1 MGDFSVRAVLSAVD
15 KNFAST
21 MKSALGYTNNL
32 KDTLTSGIGFG
43 AMMAIG
49 QSAVQAVM
57 GEMSSL
63 SKETIETSDSMY
75 KLQAA
80 MRFSGYEEKEIQ
92 RIAGATGTLKT
103 YADKTVFSLQDVM
116 STFGALSANG
126 IKDADK
132 LTEAVG
138 NAVAVFGGGAQE
150 YSSVALAFSQAM
162 ASGALHAQ
170 DWNQI
175 LNASPQLAGGLRKE
189 LIKLNPKIGKDFK
202 KAMEDGTLTA
212 DLLAEAMN
220 NIGMT
225 EMAKEAATSVT
236 TFEGA
241 MGNLE
246 ATVVSGMMNLYDSFA
261 KSSVIDAINGMN
273 EKIGSGFN
281 WLAVKVPAAIDKI
294 SPYWAVFKTDFI
306 EVKNAFGDAA
316 SAIVGH
322 VGELTDSFGSA
333 ESVSSFSDVLGVA
346 TDALKSFAGFCEEHS
361 EVIAKVLTTLPKLYV
376 AYKGFKIVKAV
387 APFVGTFSKGILMLA
402 GKGVGAI
409 AGKLLGIGAAEKAVG
424 ESSVTSANQMMQS
437 AVAFLALGAGVA
449 LISAGFALL
458 SYSSIQLAS
467 AGPAAIATMVGMV
480 AAVGALMYV
489 AKSVAP
495 TLTAGAVG
503 FVAFGAAVLVAG
515 AGMALMTSAAINLAN
530 AGPLAI
536 GVMVGMVAAVAL
548 LAAGAAVLGP
558 ALTAGTVGFIAFGA
572 AILMVGAGAA
582 LASAAL
588 YVVAAAIPAITEYG
602 LQGAVA
608 IAVLGT
614 GMTIFAAGAALAG
627 VACVVLGA
635 GMLIAATGVALLGA
649 ATLVLSAGVLVLA
662 TGMLVASAAIALLTA
677 QLPAIALY
685 GTQAAISIVALGA
698 SLIALSAGAVTA
710 GAACIALSAG
720 LLLAGA
726 GMATLA
732 FAAIAL
738 GAGICLIASGI
749 MLASAGVTM
758 LSDSLAIISENG
770 KSGAGSLAILSGALI
785 AFTPVATVSG
795 IACTLLGAGLLAVGA
810 GVILVGTGMMIL
822 ATSTLIGCAAL
833 TMMSNIL
840 PIIVENGT
848 RGAEAI
854 ATLGVGL
861 AVFAAGATVAGIS
874 ALILAAGLAAF
885 SVGLT
890 AVTIGVIGFS
900 VGMVALSASIA
911 LASVSLLAASAGIAV
926 FNAALK
932 AIIPNGQQG
941 AAALIALSYGAIAF
955 GIGAATAGTG
965 CITLG
970 AGLAVATAGVLAFSA
985 GIIVTSAGML
995 ALSASLKLVNSSM
1008 KSISENAKTAQKSLS
1023 SMKSSMSIVNE
1034 GLDAIGNKAK
1044 SSMNSMISA
1053 FDGASSKA
1061 KSSGGKV
1068 GSAFNSGLGTG
1079 MTSAIGTAK
1088 SSTNTIISVFNST
1101 GNRAYSCGVYIG
1113 QGLANGMR
1121 SQLGAVQS
1129 VAAQLAIAAEAAIR
1143 AKAKINSPS
1152 KVAEGLGG
1160 YWGGG
1165 YVGGI
1170 LSKVKEAWRAS
1181 EKLVSVP
1188 SKVMKRQKLA
1198 VAGGYGNMELSD
1210 DYTYYQ
1216 EAKYTIIVPVELE
1229 GREIAKASATYTQDE
1244 LEKEDKLKN
1253 MLKGIKDV

>member
-49 QSAVQAVM
+49 QSAVQTVM

-202 KAMEDGTLTA
+202 KAMEDGALTA

-273 EKIGSGFN
+273 EKIGSGFD

-294 SPYWAVFKTDFI
+294 SPYWTVFKTDFI

-316 SAIVGH
+316 SAIIGH

-387 APFVGTFSKGILMLA
+387 APFVGMFTGAIGGLAKLGISKLVPGLFGVSKGQDAVGKSSGRSSNKMLA
-402 GKGVGAI
+402 SAKSFMMLGVGVLTI
-409 AGKLLGIGAAEKAVG
+409 SAGFYLLA
-424 ESSVTSANQMMQS
+424 QS
-437 AVAFLALGAGVA
+437 AVAVASAGPVAIGVLVGLVGVVSALSVGMLKMLSSMSGGTKKLSAISTAMMAVGASIL

-458 SYSSIQLAS
+458 SYSAIQLAN

-558 ALTAGTVGFIAFGA
+558 VLTAGTVGFIAFGA
-572 AILMVGAGAA
+572 AILMAGAGAV

-588 YVVAAAIPAITEYG
+588 YVVATVLPTITEYG
-602 LQGAVA
+602 LQGAA
-608 IAVLGT
+608 SITALGA
-614 GMTIFAAGAALAG
+614 GMTVFAAGAALAG
-627 VACVVLGA
+627 IACVALGA
-635 GMLIAATGVALLGA
+635 GLIVAATGVALLGA
-649 ATLVLSAGVLVLA
+649 ATLILSAGILVLA
-662 TGMLVASAAIALLTA
+662 AGTLIASAALSVFTIL
-677 QLPAIALY
+677 LPAIASH
-685 GTQAAISIVALGA
+685 GTQAAGSI
-698 SLIALSAGAVTA
+698 AV
-710 GAACIALSAG
+710 
-720 LLLAGA
+720 
-726 GMATLA
+726 
-732 FAAIAL
+732 
-738 GAGICLIASGI
+738 
-749 MLASAGVTM
+749 
-758 LSDSLAIISENG
+758 
-770 KSGAGSLAILSGALI
+770 
-785 AFTPVATVSG
+785 
-795 IACTLLGAGLLAVGA
+795 LGAGLLAFG
-810 GVILVGTGMMIL
+810 
-822 ATSTLIGCAAL
+822 
-833 TMMSNIL
+833 
-840 PIIVENGT
+840 
-848 RGAEAI
+848 
-854 ATLGVGL
+854 
-861 AVFAAGATVAGIS
+861 AGAT
-874 ALILAAGLAAF
+874 
-885 SVGLT
+885 
-890 AVTIGVIGFS
+890 
-900 VGMVALSASIA
+900 IA
-911 LASVSLLAASAGIAV
+911 
-926 FNAALK
+926 
-932 AIIPNGQQG
+932 G
-941 AAALIALSYGAIAF
+941 AA
-955 GIGAATAGTG
+955 
-965 CITLG
+965 CIVLG
-970 AGLAVATAGVLAFSA
+970 AGLAVATAGAIAFSA

-995 ALSASLKLVNSSM
+995 VLYASLKLVNSSM
-1008 KSISENAKTAQKSLS
+1008 KSISKNAKTAQKSLS
-1023 SMKSSMSIVNE
+1023 SMRSSMSIVNE

-1068 GSAFNSGLGTG
+1068 GSAFSSGLGTG
-1079 MTSAIGTAK
+1079 MTAAIGTAK

-1101 GNRAYSCGVYIG
+1101 SNRAYSCGVYIG

-1121 SQLGAVQS
+1121 SQLGAVRS

>member
-49 QSAVQAVM
+49 QSAVQTVM

-202 KAMEDGTLTA
+202 KAMEDGALTA

-246 ATVVSGMMNLYDSFA
+246 ATVVIGMMNLYDSFA

-273 EKIGSGFN
+273 EKIGSGFD

-294 SPYWAVFKTDFI
+294 SPYWTVFKTDFI

-316 SAIVGH
+316 SAIIGH

-387 APFVGTFSKGILMLA
+387 APFVGMFTGAIGGLAKLGISKLVPGLFGVSKGQDAVGKSSGRSSNKMLA
-402 GKGVGAI
+402 SAKSFMMLGVGVLTI
-409 AGKLLGIGAAEKAVG
+409 SAGFYLLA
-424 ESSVTSANQMMQS
+424 QS
-437 AVAFLALGAGVA
+437 AVAVASAGPVAIGVLVGLVGVVSALSVGMLKMLSSMSGGTKKLSAISTAMMAVGASIL

-458 SYSSIQLAS
+458 SYSAIQLAN

-503 FVAFGAAVLVAG
+503 FVAFGAAVLVVG

-558 ALTAGTVGFIAFGA
+558 VLTAGTVGFIAFGA
-572 AILMVGAGAA
+572 AILMAGAGAV

-588 YVVAAAIPAITEYG
+588 YVVAAVLPTITEYG
-602 LQGAVA
+602 LQGAVSITA
-608 IAVLGT
+608 LGA
-614 GMTIFAAGAALAG
+614 GMTVFAAGAALAG
-627 VACVVLGA
+627 IACVALGA
-635 GMLIAATGVALLGA
+635 GLIVAATGVALLGA
-649 ATLVLSAGVLVLA
+649 ATLILSAGILVLA
-662 TGMLVASAAIALLTA
+662 AGTLIASAALSVFTIL
-677 QLPAIALY
+677 LPAIASH
-685 GTQAAISIVALGA
+685 GTQAAGSI
-698 SLIALSAGAVTA
+698 AV
-710 GAACIALSAG
+710 
-720 LLLAGA
+720 
-726 GMATLA
+726 
-732 FAAIAL
+732 
-738 GAGICLIASGI
+738 
-749 MLASAGVTM
+749 
-758 LSDSLAIISENG
+758 
-770 KSGAGSLAILSGALI
+770 
-785 AFTPVATVSG
+785 
-795 IACTLLGAGLLAVGA
+795 LGAGLLAFG
-810 GVILVGTGMMIL
+810 
-822 ATSTLIGCAAL
+822 
-833 TMMSNIL
+833 
-840 PIIVENGT
+840 
-848 RGAEAI
+848 
-854 ATLGVGL
+854 
-861 AVFAAGATVAGIS
+861 AGAT
-874 ALILAAGLAAF
+874 
-885 SVGLT
+885 
-890 AVTIGVIGFS
+890 
-900 VGMVALSASIA
+900 IA
-911 LASVSLLAASAGIAV
+911 
-926 FNAALK
+926 
-932 AIIPNGQQG
+932 G
-941 AAALIALSYGAIAF
+941 AA
-955 GIGAATAGTG
+955 
-965 CITLG
+965 CIVLG
-970 AGLAVATAGVLAFSA
+970 AGLVVATVGLLAFSA
-985 GIIVTSAGML
+985 GIVVTSAGML
-995 ALSASLKLVNSSM
+995 VLSASLKAVNSSM
-1008 KSISENAKTAQKSLS
+1008 KSISKNAETAQKSLS

-1079 MTSAIGTAK
+1079 VTAAIGTAK
-1088 SSTNTIISVFNST
+1088 SSANTIISVFNST
-1101 GNRAYSCGVYIG
+1101 SNRAYSCGVYIG

-1121 SQLGAVQS
+1121 SQLGAVRS

-1152 KVAEGLGG
+1152 KVAKGLGG

>member
-49 QSAVQAVM
+49 QSAVQTVM
-57 GEMSSL
+57 SEMSSL

-261 KSSVIDAINGMN
+261 KSSVIDVINGMN
-273 EKIGSGFN
+273 EKIGSGFD

-294 SPYWAVFKTDFI
+294 SPYWTVFKTDFI

-361 EVIAKVLTTLPKLYV
+361 EIIAKVLTTLPKLYV

-387 APFVGTFSKGILMLA
+387 APFVGMFTGAIGGLAKLGISKLVPGLFGVSKGQDAVGKSSGRSSNKMLA
-402 GKGVGAI
+402 SAKSFMMLGVGVLTI
-409 AGKLLGIGAAEKAVG
+409 STGFYLLA
-424 ESSVTSANQMMQS
+424 QS
-437 AVAFLALGAGVA
+437 AVAVANAGPVAIGVLVGLVGVVSALSVGMLKMLSSMSGGTKKLSAMSTAMMAVGASIL

-458 SYSSIQLAS
+458 SYSAIQLAN

-495 TLTAGAVG
+495 ALTAGAVG

-536 GVMVGMVAAVAL
+536 GVMVGMVSAIAL

-572 AILMVGAGAA
+572 AILMVGAGAV

-588 YVVAAAIPAITEYG
+588 YVLAAALPAITEYG

-608 IAVLGT
+608 IAALGT

-627 VACVVLGA
+627 
-635 GMLIAATGVALLGA
+635 
-649 ATLVLSAGVLVLA
+649 
-662 TGMLVASAAIALLTA
+662 
-677 QLPAIALY
+677 
-685 GTQAAISIVALGA
+685 
-698 SLIALSAGAVTA
+698 
-710 GAACIALSAG
+710 
-720 LLLAGA
+720 
-726 GMATLA
+726 
-732 FAAIAL
+732 
-738 GAGICLIASGI
+738 
-749 MLASAGVTM
+749 
-758 LSDSLAIISENG
+758 
-770 KSGAGSLAILSGALI
+770 
-785 AFTPVATVSG
+785 
-795 IACTLLGAGLLAVGA
+795 
-810 GVILVGTGMMIL
+810 
-822 ATSTLIGCAAL
+822 
-833 TMMSNIL
+833 
-840 PIIVENGT
+840 
-848 RGAEAI
+848 
-854 ATLGVGL
+854 
-861 AVFAAGATVAGIS
+861 
-874 ALILAAGLAAF
+874 
-885 SVGLT
+885 
-890 AVTIGVIGFS
+890 
-900 VGMVALSASIA
+900 
-911 LASVSLLAASAGIAV
+911 
-926 FNAALK
+926 
-932 AIIPNGQQG
+932 
-941 AAALIALSYGAIAF
+941 
-955 GIGAATAGTG
+955 TG

-970 AGLAVATAGVLAFSA
+970 AGLVVATVGLLAFSA
-985 GIIVTSAGML
+985 GIVVTSAGML
-995 ALSASLKLVNSSM
+995 VLSASLKAVNSSM
-1008 KSISENAKTAQKSLS
+1008 KSISKNAETAQKSLS

-1068 GSAFNSGLGTG
+1068 GSAFSSGLGTG
-1079 MTSAIGTAK
+1079 MTAAIGNAK

-1101 GNRAYSCGVYIG
+1101 SNRAYSCGVYIG

-1121 SQLGAVQS
+1121 SQLGAVRS
-1129 VAAQLAIAAEAAIR
+1129 VAAQLAIAAEEAIQ
-1143 AKAKINSPS
+1143 AKAKISSPS

>member
-49 QSAVQAVM
+49 QSAVQTVM

-63 SKETIETSDSMY
+63 SKETVETSDSMY

-202 KAMEDGTLTA
+202 KAMEDGALTA

-261 KSSVIDAINGMN
+261 KSSVINAINGMN
-273 EKIGSGFN
+273 EKIGSGFD

-294 SPYWAVFKTDFI
+294 SPYWTVFKTDFI

-316 SAIVGH
+316 SAIIGH

-536 GVMVGMVAAVAL
+536 GVMLGMVAAVAL

-558 ALTAGTVGFIAFGA
+558 VLTAGTVGFIAFGA
-572 AILMVGAGAA
+572 AILMTGAGAV

-588 YVVAAAIPAITEYG
+588 YVVAAVLPAITEYG
-602 LQGAVA
+602 LQGAVS
-608 IAVLGT
+608 IAALGA
-614 GMTIFAAGAALAG
+614 GMTVFAAGAAL
-627 VACVVLGA
+627 
-635 GMLIAATGVALLGA
+635 
-649 ATLVLSAGVLVLA
+649 
-662 TGMLVASAAIALLTA
+662 
-677 QLPAIALY
+677 
-685 GTQAAISIVALGA
+685 
-698 SLIALSAGAVTA
+698 
-710 GAACIALSAG
+710 
-720 LLLAGA
+720 
-726 GMATLA
+726 
-732 FAAIAL
+732 
-738 GAGICLIASGI
+738 
-749 MLASAGVTM
+749 
-758 LSDSLAIISENG
+758 
-770 KSGAGSLAILSGALI
+770 
-785 AFTPVATVSG
+785 
-795 IACTLLGAGLLAVGA
+795 
-810 GVILVGTGMMIL
+810 
-822 ATSTLIGCAAL
+822 
-833 TMMSNIL
+833 
-840 PIIVENGT
+840 
-848 RGAEAI
+848 
-854 ATLGVGL
+854 
-861 AVFAAGATVAGIS
+861 
-874 ALILAAGLAAF
+874 
-885 SVGLT
+885 
-890 AVTIGVIGFS
+890 
-900 VGMVALSASIA
+900 
-911 LASVSLLAASAGIAV
+911 
-926 FNAALK
+926 
-932 AIIPNGQQG
+932 
-941 AAALIALSYGAIAF
+941 
-955 GIGAATAGTG
+955 AGTG

-970 AGLAVATAGVLAFSA
+970 AGLVVATVGLLAFSA

-995 ALSASLKLVNSSM
+995 VLYASLKLVNSSM
-1008 KSISENAKTAQKSLS
+1008 KSISKNAKTAQKSLS
-1023 SMKSSMSIVNE
+1023 SMRSSMSIVNE

-1121 SQLGAVQS
+1121 SQLGAVQI

>member
-32 KDTLTSGIGFG
+32 KNTLTSGIGFG

-49 QSAVQAVM
+49 QSAVQTVM
-57 GEMSSL
+57 SEMSSL

-202 KAMEDGTLTA
+202 KAMEDGALTA

-246 ATVVSGMMNLYDSFA
+246 ATVVGGMMNLYDSFA

-273 EKIGSGFN
+273 EKIGSGFD

-294 SPYWAVFKTDFI
+294 SPYWTVFKTDFI

-316 SAIVGH
+316 SAIIGH

-387 APFVGTFSKGILMLA
+387 APFVGMFTGAIGGLAKLGISKLVPGLFGVSKGQDAVGKSSGRSSNKMLA
-402 GKGVGAI
+402 SAKSFMMLGVGVLTI
-409 AGKLLGIGAAEKAVG
+409 SAGFYLLA
-424 ESSVTSANQMMQS
+424 QS
-437 AVAFLALGAGVA
+437 AVAVASAGPVAIGVLVGLVGVVSALSVGMLKMLSSMSGGTKKLSAISTAMMAVGASIL

-458 SYSSIQLAS
+458 SYSAIQLAN

-558 ALTAGTVGFIAFGA
+558 VLTAGTVGFIAFGA
-572 AILMVGAGAA
+572 AILMAGAGAV

-588 YVVAAAIPAITEYG
+588 YVLAAALPAITEYG

-608 IAVLGT
+608 IAALGT

-627 VACVVLGA
+627 IACVALGA
-635 GMLIAATGVALLGA
+635 GLIVAATGVALLGA
-649 ATLVLSAGVLVLA
+649 ATLILSAGILVLA
-662 TGMLVASAAIALLTA
+662 AGMLIASAALSVFTIL
-677 QLPAIALY
+677 LPAIASH
-685 GTQAAISIVALGA
+685 GTQAAGSIAVLGA
-698 SLIALSAGAVTA
+698 GLLAFGAGATIA
-710 GAACIALSAG
+710 GAACIAL
-720 LLLAGA
+720 
-726 GMATLA
+726 
-732 FAAIAL
+732 
-738 GAGICLIASGI
+738 
-749 MLASAGVTM
+749 
-758 LSDSLAIISENG
+758 
-770 KSGAGSLAILSGALI
+770 
-785 AFTPVATVSG
+785 
-795 IACTLLGAGLLAVGA
+795 GAGLV
-810 GVILVGTGMMIL
+810 
-822 ATSTLIGCAAL
+822 
-833 TMMSNIL
+833 
-840 PIIVENGT
+840 
-848 RGAEAI
+848 
-854 ATLGVGL
+854 
-861 AVFAAGATVAGIS
+861 
-874 ALILAAGLAAF
+874 
-885 SVGLT
+885 
-890 AVTIGVIGFS
+890 
-900 VGMVALSASIA
+900 
-911 LASVSLLAASAGIAV
+911 
-926 FNAALK
+926 
-932 AIIPNGQQG
+932 
-941 AAALIALSYGAIAF
+941 
-955 GIGAATAGTG
+955 
-965 CITLG
+965 
-970 AGLAVATAGVLAFSA
+970 VATAGVLAFSA

-995 ALSASLKLVNSSM
+995 VLSASLKAVNSSM
-1008 KSISENAKTAQKSLS
+1008 KSISKNAETAQKSLS

-1068 GSAFNSGLGTG
+1068 GSAFSSGLGTG
-1079 MTSAIGTAK
+1079 MTAAIGNAK

-1101 GNRAYSCGVYIG
+1101 SNRAYSCGVYIG

-1121 SQLGAVQS
+1121 SQLGAVRS
-1129 VAAQLAIAAEAAIR
+1129 VAAQLASAAEAAIC

-1152 KVAEGLGG
+1152 KVTEELGG

>member
-49 QSAVQAVM
+49 QSAVQTVM

-202 KAMEDGTLTA
+202 KAMEDGALTA

-261 KSSVIDAINGMN
+261 KSSVIDVINGMN
-273 EKIGSGFN
+273 EKIGSGFD
-281 WLAVKVPAAIDKI
+281 WLAVEVPAAIDKI
-294 SPYWAVFKTDFI
+294 SPYWTVFKTDFI

-316 SAIVGH
+316 SAIIGH

-333 ESVSSFSDVLGVA
+333 ESVNSFSDVLGVA

-558 ALTAGTVGFIAFGA
+558 VLTAGTVGFIAFGA
-572 AILMVGAGAA
+572 SILMVGAGAV

-588 YVVAAAIPAITEYG
+588 YVVAAVLPTITEYG
-602 LQGAVA
+602 LQGAVS
-608 IAVLGT
+608 IAALGA
-614 GMTIFAAGAALAG
+614 GMTVFAAGAALAG
-627 VACVVLGA
+627 IACVALGA
-635 GMLIAATGVALLGA
+635 GLIVVATGVALLGA
-649 ATLVLSAGVLVLA
+649 ATLILSAGILVLA
-662 TGMLVASAAIALLTA
+662 AGTLMASAALSVFTIL
-677 QLPAIALY
+677 LPAIASH
-685 GTQAAISIVALGA
+685 GTQAAGSI
-698 SLIALSAGAVTA
+698 AV
-710 GAACIALSAG
+710 
-720 LLLAGA
+720 
-726 GMATLA
+726 
-732 FAAIAL
+732 
-738 GAGICLIASGI
+738 
-749 MLASAGVTM
+749 
-758 LSDSLAIISENG
+758 
-770 KSGAGSLAILSGALI
+770 
-785 AFTPVATVSG
+785 
-795 IACTLLGAGLLAVGA
+795 LGAGLLAFG
-810 GVILVGTGMMIL
+810 
-822 ATSTLIGCAAL
+822 
-833 TMMSNIL
+833 
-840 PIIVENGT
+840 
-848 RGAEAI
+848 
-854 ATLGVGL
+854 
-861 AVFAAGATVAGIS
+861 AGAT
-874 ALILAAGLAAF
+874 
-885 SVGLT
+885 
-890 AVTIGVIGFS
+890 
-900 VGMVALSASIA
+900 IA
-911 LASVSLLAASAGIAV
+911 
-926 FNAALK
+926 
-932 AIIPNGQQG
+932 G
-941 AAALIALSYGAIAF
+941 AA
-955 GIGAATAGTG
+955 
-965 CITLG
+965 CIVLG
-970 AGLAVATAGVLAFSA
+970 AGLAVATAGALAFSA

-995 ALSASLKLVNSSM
+995 VLYASLKLVNSSM
-1008 KSISENAKTAQKSLS
+1008 KSISKNANTAQKSLS
-1023 SMKSSMSIVNE
+1023 SMRSSMSIVNE

>member
-49 QSAVQAVM
+49 QSAVQTVM

-202 KAMEDGTLTA
+202 KAMEDGALTA

-273 EKIGSGFN
+273 EKIGSGFD

-294 SPYWAVFKTDFI
+294 SPYWTVFKTDFI

-316 SAIVGH
+316 SAIIGH

-333 ESVSSFSDVLGVA
+333 ESVNSFSDVLGVA

-558 ALTAGTVGFIAFGA
+558 VLTAGTVGFIAFGA
-572 AILMVGAGAA
+572 AILMAGAGAV

-588 YVVAAAIPAITEYG
+588 YVVAAVLPAITEYG
-602 LQGAVA
+602 LQGAVS
-608 IAVLGT
+608 IAALGA
-614 GMTIFAAGAALAG
+614 GMTVFAAGAAL
-627 VACVVLGA
+627 
-635 GMLIAATGVALLGA
+635 
-649 ATLVLSAGVLVLA
+649 
-662 TGMLVASAAIALLTA
+662 
-677 QLPAIALY
+677 
-685 GTQAAISIVALGA
+685 
-698 SLIALSAGAVTA
+698 
-710 GAACIALSAG
+710 
-720 LLLAGA
+720 
-726 GMATLA
+726 
-732 FAAIAL
+732 
-738 GAGICLIASGI
+738 
-749 MLASAGVTM
+749 
-758 LSDSLAIISENG
+758 
-770 KSGAGSLAILSGALI
+770 
-785 AFTPVATVSG
+785 
-795 IACTLLGAGLLAVGA
+795 
-810 GVILVGTGMMIL
+810 
-822 ATSTLIGCAAL
+822 
-833 TMMSNIL
+833 
-840 PIIVENGT
+840 
-848 RGAEAI
+848 
-854 ATLGVGL
+854 
-861 AVFAAGATVAGIS
+861 
-874 ALILAAGLAAF
+874 
-885 SVGLT
+885 
-890 AVTIGVIGFS
+890 
-900 VGMVALSASIA
+900 
-911 LASVSLLAASAGIAV
+911 
-926 FNAALK
+926 
-932 AIIPNGQQG
+932 
-941 AAALIALSYGAIAF
+941 
-955 GIGAATAGTG
+955 AGTG

-970 AGLAVATAGVLAFSA
+970 AGLVVATVGLLAFSA
-985 GIIVTSAGML
+985 GIVVTSAGML
-995 ALSASLKLVNSSM
+995 VLSASLKAVNSSM
-1008 KSISENAKTAQKSLS
+1008 KSISKNAETAQKSLS

-1068 GSAFNSGLGTG
+1068 GSAFSSGLGTG
-1079 MTSAIGTAK
+1079 MTAAIGTAK

-1101 GNRAYSCGVYIG
+1101 SNRAYSCGVYIG

>member
-49 QSAVQAVM
+49 QSAVQTVM

-202 KAMEDGTLTA
+202 KAMEDGALTA

-273 EKIGSGFN
+273 EKIGSGFD
-281 WLAVKVPAAIDKI
+281 WLAVRVPAAIDKI

-306 EVKNAFGDAA
+306 EVKNAFGYAV

-361 EVIAKVLTTLPKLYV
+361 EIIAKVLTTLPKLYV

-387 APFVGTFSKGILMLA
+387 APFVGMFTGAIGGLAKLGISKLVPGLFGVSKGQDAVGKSSGRSSNKMLA
-402 GKGVGAI
+402 SAKSFMMLGVGVLTI
-409 AGKLLGIGAAEKAVG
+409 STGFYLLA
-424 ESSVTSANQMMQS
+424 QS
-437 AVAFLALGAGVA
+437 AVAVANAGPVAIGVLIGLVGVVSALSVGMLKMLSSMSGGTKKLSAMSTAMMAVGASIL

-458 SYSSIQLAS
+458 SYSAIQLAS

-495 TLTAGAVG
+495 ALTAGAVG

-515 AGMALMTSAAINLAN
+515 VGMALMTSAAINLAN

-548 LAAGAAVLGP
+548 LAAGAALLGP
-558 ALTAGTVGFIAFGA
+558 VLTAGAVGFVAFGA
-572 AILMVGAGAA
+572 AILMVGAGAV

-588 YVVAAAIPAITEYG
+588 YVVAAVLPTVTEYG

-608 IAVLGT
+608 IVALGA
-614 GMTIFAAGAALAG
+614 GMTVFAAGAALAG
-627 VACVVLGA
+627 IGC
-635 GMLIAATGVALLGA
+635 
-649 ATLVLSAGVLVLA
+649 
-662 TGMLVASAAIALLTA
+662 
-677 QLPAIALY
+677 
-685 GTQAAISIVALGA
+685 VALGA
-698 SLIALSAGAVTA
+698 
-710 GAACIALSAG
+710 G
-720 LLLAGA
+720 L
-726 GMATLA
+726 
-732 FAAIAL
+732 
-738 GAGICLIASGI
+738 
-749 MLASAGVTM
+749 V
-758 LSDSLAIISENG
+758 
-770 KSGAGSLAILSGALI
+770 
-785 AFTPVATVSG
+785 VATV
-795 IACTLLGAGLLAVGA
+795 GL
-810 GVILVGTGMMIL
+810 
-822 ATSTLIGCAAL
+822 
-833 TMMSNIL
+833 
-840 PIIVENGT
+840 
-848 RGAEAI
+848 
-854 ATLGVGL
+854 
-861 AVFAAGATVAGIS
+861 
-874 ALILAAGLAAF
+874 
-885 SVGLT
+885 
-890 AVTIGVIGFS
+890 
-900 VGMVALSASIA
+900 
-911 LASVSLLAASAGIAV
+911 
-926 FNAALK
+926 
-932 AIIPNGQQG
+932 
-941 AAALIALSYGAIAF
+941 
-955 GIGAATAGTG
+955 
-965 CITLG
+965 
-970 AGLAVATAGVLAFSA
+970 LAFSA
-985 GIIVTSAGML
+985 GIVVTSAGML
-995 ALSASLKLVNSSM
+995 VLYASLKLVNSSM
-1008 KSISENAKTAQKSLS
+1008 KSISKNAKTAQKSLS

-1061 KSSGGKV
+1061 KGSGGKV

-1079 MTSAIGTAK
+1079 MTAAIGTAK

-1101 GNRAYSCGVYIG
+1101 SSRSYSCGVYIG

-1121 SQLGAVQS
+1121 SQLGAVRS
-1129 VAAQLAIAAEAAIR
+1129 VATQLASAAEAAIR

-1152 KVAEGLGG
+1152 KVAEDLGG

-1181 EKLVSVP
+1181 EKMVSVP

-1244 LEKEDKLKN
+1244 LEKKDKLKN

>member
-32 KDTLTSGIGFG
+32 KDALTSGIGFG

-202 KAMEDGTLTA
+202 KAMEDGALTA

-273 EKIGSGFN
+273 EKIGSGFD

-294 SPYWAVFKTDFI
+294 SPYWTVFKTDFI

-316 SAIVGH
+316 SAIIGH

-387 APFVGTFSKGILMLA
+387 APFVGMFTGAIGGLAKLGISQLVPGLFGVSKGQDAVGKSSGRSSNKMLA
-402 GKGVGAI
+402 SAKSFMMLGVGVLTI
-409 AGKLLGIGAAEKAVG
+409 SAGFYLLA
-424 ESSVTSANQMMQS
+424 QS
-437 AVAFLALGAGVA
+437 AVAVASAGPVAIGVLVGLVGVVSALSVGMLKMLSSMSGGTKKLSAISTAMMAVGASIL

-458 SYSSIQLAS
+458 SYSAIQLAN

-558 ALTAGTVGFIAFGA
+558 VLTAGTVGFIAFGA
-572 AILMVGAGAA
+572 AILMAGAGAV

-588 YVVAAAIPAITEYG
+588 YVVAAVLPTITEYG
-602 LQGAVA
+602 LQGAISITA
-608 IAVLGT
+608 LGA
-614 GMTIFAAGAALAG
+614 GMTVFAAGAALAG
-627 VACVVLGA
+627 IACVALGA
-635 GMLIAATGVALLGA
+635 GLIVAATGVALLGA
-649 ATLVLSAGVLVLA
+649 ATLILSAGILVLA
-662 TGMLVASAAIALLTA
+662 AGTLIASAALSVFTIL
-677 QLPAIALY
+677 LPAIASH
-685 GTQAAISIVALGA
+685 GTQAAGSI
-698 SLIALSAGAVTA
+698 AV
-710 GAACIALSAG
+710 
-720 LLLAGA
+720 
-726 GMATLA
+726 
-732 FAAIAL
+732 
-738 GAGICLIASGI
+738 
-749 MLASAGVTM
+749 
-758 LSDSLAIISENG
+758 
-770 KSGAGSLAILSGALI
+770 
-785 AFTPVATVSG
+785 
-795 IACTLLGAGLLAVGA
+795 LGAGLLAFG
-810 GVILVGTGMMIL
+810 
-822 ATSTLIGCAAL
+822 
-833 TMMSNIL
+833 
-840 PIIVENGT
+840 
-848 RGAEAI
+848 
-854 ATLGVGL
+854 
-861 AVFAAGATVAGIS
+861 AGAT
-874 ALILAAGLAAF
+874 
-885 SVGLT
+885 
-890 AVTIGVIGFS
+890 
-900 VGMVALSASIA
+900 IA
-911 LASVSLLAASAGIAV
+911 
-926 FNAALK
+926 
-932 AIIPNGQQG
+932 G
-941 AAALIALSYGAIAF
+941 AA
-955 GIGAATAGTG
+955 
-965 CITLG
+965 CIVLG
-970 AGLAVATAGVLAFSA
+970 AGLAVATAGAIAFSA
-985 GIIVTSAGML
+985 GIIVTSAGVL
-995 ALSASLKLVNSSM
+995 VLYASLKLVNSSM
-1008 KSISENAKTAQKSLS
+1008 KSISKNAKTAQKSLS

-1068 GSAFNSGLGTG
+1068 GSAFSSGLGTG
-1079 MTSAIGTAK
+1079 MTAAIGTAK

-1101 GNRAYSCGVYIG
+1101 SSRSYSCGVYIG

-1121 SQLGAVQS
+1121 SQLGAVRS

>member
-49 QSAVQAVM
+49 QSAVQTVM

-202 KAMEDGTLTA
+202 KAMEDGALTA

-273 EKIGSGFN
+273 EKIGSGFD

-294 SPYWAVFKTDFI
+294 SPYWTVFKTDFI

-333 ESVSSFSDVLGVA
+333 DSVNSFSDVLGVA

-361 EVIAKVLTTLPKLYV
+361 DIIAKVLTTLPKLYV

-530 AGPLAI
+530 TGPLAI

-558 ALTAGTVGFIAFGA
+558 VLTAGTVGFIAFGA
-572 AILMVGAGAA
+572 AILMAGAGAV

-588 YVVAAAIPAITEYG
+588 YVVAAVLPAITEYG
-602 LQGAVA
+602 LQGAVS
-608 IAVLGT
+608 IAALGA
-614 GMTIFAAGAALAG
+614 GMTVFAAGAALAG
-627 VACVVLGA
+627 IGC
-635 GMLIAATGVALLGA
+635 
-649 ATLVLSAGVLVLA
+649 
-662 TGMLVASAAIALLTA
+662 
-677 QLPAIALY
+677 
-685 GTQAAISIVALGA
+685 VALGA
-698 SLIALSAGAVTA
+698 
-710 GAACIALSAG
+710 G
-720 LLLAGA
+720 L
-726 GMATLA
+726 
-732 FAAIAL
+732 
-738 GAGICLIASGI
+738 
-749 MLASAGVTM
+749 V
-758 LSDSLAIISENG
+758 
-770 KSGAGSLAILSGALI
+770 
-785 AFTPVATVSG
+785 
-795 IACTLLGAGLLAVGA
+795 
-810 GVILVGTGMMIL
+810 
-822 ATSTLIGCAAL
+822 
-833 TMMSNIL
+833 
-840 PIIVENGT
+840 
-848 RGAEAI
+848 
-854 ATLGVGL
+854 
-861 AVFAAGATVAGIS
+861 
-874 ALILAAGLAAF
+874 
-885 SVGLT
+885 
-890 AVTIGVIGFS
+890 
-900 VGMVALSASIA
+900 
-911 LASVSLLAASAGIAV
+911 
-926 FNAALK
+926 
-932 AIIPNGQQG
+932 
-941 AAALIALSYGAIAF
+941 
-955 GIGAATAGTG
+955 
-965 CITLG
+965 
-970 AGLAVATAGVLAFSA
+970 VATAGLLAFSA
-985 GIIVTSAGML
+985 GIVVTSAGML
-995 ALSASLKLVNSSM
+995 VLYASLKLVNSSM
-1008 KSISENAKTAQKSLS
+1008 KSISKNANTAQKSLS
-1023 SMKSSMSIVNE
+1023 SMRSSMSIVNE

-1216 EAKYTIIVPVELE
+1216 EAKYTIIVPVELK